1 MSASISTMQPKIITK
16 KDDDN
21 LLQFTIEDTPL
32 SAINAL
38 RRIIVSEIPIVGF
51 KTAPHDESD
60 CTIHVN
66 TTRLNNEILK
76 HRLACIPV
84 HIKDD
89 LVTKTPSI
97 PLGNYELVV
106 KKKNTGSDIVYI
118 TTEDFQILDK
128 NTKQFLSKSDRD
140 SIFPAND
147 ITGDHIDFARLRP
160 KVGSHTDGEE
170 LSLTCNLS
178 VLTPKKNGCMY
189 NSTTK
194 CFFTNT
200 IDAIARNDRWEER
213 AQEIKKSDPD
223 ANMEFEKRNWMALE
237 GNRHFKPKSYDF
249 QLKTIG
255 VYENAELLN
264 SACNVMIQRLKNIK
278 DNFAT
283 VVKIEPSMA
292 TLPSSYDI
300 DISNEDYT
308 VGKVLED
315 FIFDMY
321 VQTNRVVYAGFIKEH
336 PHANSIKYRIAFG
349 SPVETVAIEQLINVV
364 IDASITLFENM
375 RVLF

>member
-16 KDDDN
+16 KEDDN

-51 KTAPHDESD
+51 KTAPHDESE

-89 LVTKTPSI
+89 LVTKAPSI

-237 GNRHFKPKSYDF
+237 GNRHFKPNSYDF

-278 DNFAT
+278 ENFAT

-321 VQTNRVVYAGFIKEH
+321 VETNRVVYAGFIKEH

-375 RVLF
+375 RLLF

>member
-16 KDDDN
+16 KEDDN

-89 LVTKTPSI
+89 LVTKAPSI

-140 SIFPAND
+140 SIFPEND

-237 GNRHFKPKSYDF
+237 GNRHFKPNSYDF

-278 DNFAT
+278 ENFAT
-283 VVKIEPSMA
+283 LVKIEPSMA

-321 VQTNRVVYAGFIKEH
+321 VETNRVVYAGFIKEH

>member
-16 KDDDN
+16 KEDDN

-51 KTAPHDESD
+51 KTAPHDESE

-89 LVTKTPSI
+89 LVTKAPSI

-237 GNRHFKPKSYDF
+237 GNRHFKPNSYDF

-278 DNFAT
+278 ENFAT

-321 VQTNRVVYAGFIKEH
+321 VETNRVVYAGFIKEH

>member
-16 KDDDN
+16 KEDDN

-60 CTIHVN
+60 CIIHVN

-89 LVTKTPSI
+89 LVTKAPSI

-237 GNRHFKPKSYDF
+237 GNRHFKPNSYDF

-278 DNFAT
+278 ENFAT

-321 VQTNRVVYAGFIKEH
+321 VETNRVVYAGFIKEH
-336 PHANSIKYRIAFG
+336 PHTNSIKYRIAFG